1 MIYYIYQNDKK
12 IKEVTDAK
20 TVTIT
25 GLAPN
30 ISYTYAVSAWNGIRE
45 SAKSNVVTVTTSAIP
60 VTSITLSISET
71 MEVGNSIKATVTLA
85 PTDATNKAVTYSSSD
100 TTIATVST
108 DGTVKAIK
116 PGTVTIT
123 ATASSGKSA
132 TATIK
137 VYEALATVTNLA
149 ASNTTASGTTLTW
162 Q

>member
-1 MIYYIYQNDKK
+1 MIYYIYQNNEK

-30 ISYTYAVSAWNGIRE
+30 TSYTYAVSAWNGIRE
-45 SAKSNVVTVTTSAIP
+45 SAKSNIVTVTTSAIP
-60 VTSITLSISET
+60 VTAITLSISQT

-85 PTDATNKAVTYSSSD
+85 PTDATNKAVTYKSSD
-100 TTIATVST
+100 TTIATVAA

-123 ATASSGKSA
+123 ATASSGKAA

-137 VYEALATVTNLA
+137 VYEALVTVTSLA
-149 ASNTTASGTTLTW
+149 TSNVTSSAVTLTW
-162 Q
+162 V

>member
-20 TVTIT
+20 TVIIT

-30 ISYTYAVSAWNGIRE
+30 TRYTYAVSAWNGIRE

-60 VTSITLSISET
+60 VTSITLSISKT
-71 MEVGNSIKATVTLA
+71 MEVGNSIKATVTLE
-85 PTDATNKAVTYSSSD
+85 PTDATNKTVTYKSSNE
-100 TTIATVST
+100 TIATVAT

-132 TATIK
+132 TATIT
-137 VYEALATVTNLA
+137 VYEALVTVTSLA
-149 ASNTTASGTTLTW
+149 TSNVTSSAVTLTW
-162 Q
+162 V

>member
-1 MIYYIYQNDKK
+1 MIYYIYQNNEK

-30 ISYTYAVSAWNGIRE
+30 TQYTFAVSAWNGIRE

-60 VTSITLSISET
+60 VTSITLSISQT
-71 MEVGNSIKATVTLA
+71 MEVGNSIKATITLM
-85 PTDATNKAVTYSSSD
+85 PTDATNKTVTYNSSEA
-100 TTIATVST
+100 TIATVAS
-108 DGTVKAIK
+108 DGTVNALK

-123 ATASSGKSA
+123 ATASSGKEA

-137 VYEALATVTNLA
+137 VYEALVTVSSLA
-149 ASNTTASGTTLTW
+149 ASNVSASGLTLTW
-162 Q
+162 V

>member
-1 MIYYIYQNDKK
+1 MIYYIYQNNEK
-12 IKEVTDAK
+12 IKEVNGDK

-25 GLAPN
+25 GLSPN
-30 ISYTYAVSAWNGIRE
+30 TQYTFAVSAWNGIRE

-60 VTSITLSISET
+60 VTSITLSISKT

-85 PTDATNKAVTYSSSD
+85 PTDATNKAVTYKSSD
-100 TTIATVST
+100 ATIATVAS

-132 TATIK
+132 IATIK
-137 VYEALATVTNLA
+137 VYEALVTVTSLA
-149 ASNTTASGTTLTW
+149 TSNVSSSAVTLTW
-162 Q
+162 V